1 MKNQKPLSQKLYE
14 LRTENKLSKRALAK
28 ALNVS
33 RSTVY
38 SMENGV
44 NKPSYNTISKVCR
57 FYNIDPREL
66 LDM

>member
-14 LRTENKLSKRALAK
+14 LRTEHKLSKRALAK
-28 ALNVS
+28 ALNIS

-38 SMENGV
+38 AMEGAV
-44 NKPSYNTISKVCR
+44 NKPSYNTISKICR
-57 FYNIDPREL
+57 FYNIDTKEL